1 MWVSGVSGLIYGV
14 VTGMPCLSNGPSL
27 AAGERYIERLSDV
40 AGGVL
45 IPFLDSISVRG
56 SWMKMEQ
63 LRLQLKRVL
72 FSMKKN
78 SLGWK
83 GREPQ
88 AVQSLQRGLS
98 LSVISQSP
106 A

>member
-1 MWVSGVSGLIYGV
+1 
-14 VTGMPCLSNGPSL
+14 
-27 AAGERYIERLSDV
+27 
-40 AGGVL
+40 
-45 IPFLDSISVRG
+45 
-56 SWMKMEQ
+56 MKMEQ

-72 FSMKKN
+72 ISMKKN

-88 AVQSLQRGLS
+88 AVQSLHRGLS